1 MKGDRE
7 VICDDGNGPGQQ
19 KRNRITKGIAAKW
32 QGTSIVDSDGN
43 VLTARVFQIMRSM
56 HYNLYSINRTLSP
69 SDDVIGLITLI

>member
-43 VLTARVFQIMRSM
+43 VLTARVLKIMRSM
-56 HYNLYSINRTLSP
+56 HY
-69 SDDVIGLITLI
+69 LIYIL

>member
-32 QGTSIVDSDGN
+32 QGTSIVDSETGN
-43 VLTARVFQIMRSM
+43 LLTARVLKIM
-56 HYNLYSINRTLSP
+56 
-69 SDDVIGLITLI
+69 